1 MAARRQVRAGR
12 NDQIVRILNII
23 RDLST
28 DSVDIYTLAETY
40 GATDRTIRRDL
51 DAIRQ
56 AGIELEHDDGEGNRR
71 RWSLN
76 RRQSHLPDLDSS
88 HYTALVMLLNEGKLL
103 RQQQQLVAHAHDL
116 SAKLEGAI
124 GKKHRDYLL
133 AVEAA
138 FFSWDKFAWSRAPK
152 NFVAQLIL
160 CIRDRVKCV
169 VEYRAPTAGNKLKKF
184 EVLPLKMLVHQ
195 GSMYL
200 HAWQPKH
207 NTVLA
212 LNLSRLEKLE
222 PTNEKLEAP
231 PSYDANKLAESAFGI
246 FIGREEVEYEL
257 DFDAEMRPYIEER
270 VWHPTEQKTALPNG
284 GMKIKFTCVPS
295 YEVSNW
301 VASWREHVKV
311 IKPAALQDELVAYAE
326 QLLEQY
332 PGSKGKKK
340 KAG

>member
-1 MAARRQVRAGR
+1 VASRRAVRAGR
-12 NDQIVRILNII
+12 NEQIVRILNII
-23 RDLST
+23 RDLSN
-28 DSVDIYTLAETY
+28 DSVDLYTLAETY

-56 AGIELEHDDGEGNRR
+56 AGIDLEHDEGEGNRR

-76 RRQSHLPDLDSS
+76 RDQSSLPDLDSA
-88 HYTALVMLLNEGKLL
+88 HYLALVMALNEANLL
-103 RQQQQLVAHAHDL
+103 RQQAQFIAHAHDL
-116 SAKLEGAI
+116 SAKLERNI
-124 GKKHRDYLL
+124 GPRHRAYLR

-152 NFVAQLIL
+152 NFVLQLIL
-160 CIRDRVKCV
+160 CIRDRLKCV
-169 VEYRAPTAGNKLKKF
+169 VEYRAPTAGNKVKTY

-207 NTVLA
+207 KTVLA

-222 PTNEKLEAP
+222 PTSEKLEPP

-246 FIGREEVEYEL
+246 FIGPKEVEYEL
-257 DFDAEMRPYIEER
+257 DFDAAMRPYIEER
-270 VWHPTEQKTALPNG
+270 VWHPSEQKTALPDG

-301 VASWREHVKV
+301 VASWRNHVKV
-311 IKPAALQDELVAYAE
+311 IKPAELQDELVEYAE
-326 QLLEQY
+326 WLSAQY
-332 PGSKGKKK
+332 PASKGKKK
-340 KAG
+340 V